1 MRGVNIGRVHRFA
14 MIDQGVEITLEV
26 EGEWGIPDGSRTEL
40 VSNGVLGGVTVS
52 VVRGTGADV
61 APLTVLP
68 GEAIGGIFDTAGDLT
83 DNLDVVLSRVEQLLS
98 QGNVTNIGESVSSL
112 QSVLADL
119 ADLTDGQAEQVAA
132 LTASLN
138 RSASNV
144 EGLTGS
150 DELQNTL
157 ASAEATMAT
166 LQETATSLRTT
177 SSALEVVLARMEA
190 GEGTLGQLSVNDS
203 LYNNL
208 NSTLESLRVLID
220 DIKENPGRYIKIE
233 VF

>member
-1 MRGVNIGRVHRFA
+1 M
-14 MIDQGVEITLEV
+14 
-26 EGEWGIPDGSRTEL
+26 
-40 VSNGVLGGVTVS
+40 
-52 VVRGTGADV
+52 
-61 APLTVLP
+61 
-68 GEAIGGIFDTAGDLT
+68 
-83 DNLDVVLSRVEQLLS
+83 
-98 QGNVTNIGESVSSL
+98 TNIGESVSSL

-119 ADLTDGQAEQVAA
+119 ADLTDGQTEQVAA

-203 LYNNL
+203 LYTNL